1 MTQPTVPMIASYA
14 DIYQERPYYTD
25 KYSDRKYDRL
35 VTLKRERRQLEMMI
49 RDYYKRYKAYAE
61 YMKSRNGDW
70 NDYQGRNDMAGLGL
84 APGDSSESAGWYYI
98 GESDTVEECKR
109 AALRDDK
116 MYTRIVHY
124 TPENGYEG
132 AWKYSCYGSV
142 PGAKT
147 SANSRFNSIGV
158 TTADRTY
165 WVDEPVLNADAATV
179 LPPPG
184 TTTTSNY
191 SGWTYLGKYP
201 NAVTEGE
208 NNANGLY
215 ACKEM
220 AKKSDAAVRVRTG
233 RNPADIVTM
242 TAAAPGAATTDF
254 NTILYLDGTY
264 SGNDALKGACYA
276 RGGPPL
282 STNTIFLYRVKPT
295 ATVVSTTTTDISSGS
310 LVYNNAMQSD
320 ASILYLSK
328 KDLQIKNTPDVST
341 LLPGGQITIQNP
353 DNTAKYQIWRIN
365 AAASTTNTV
374 NYVTIP
380 VTKVHDSDYKYWTAP
395 ENSNVVVTL
404 GSNVTGATTSY
415 QSRCVDTVD
424 GDTGEFETSG
434 NSGPPLLK
442 SQMVKDLRERYEAI
456 MDLKSRVDMRFEP
469 IPSISNSLSDTLD
482 DAVFQMQTVWE
493 PKVHALANKVKYLEV
508 NNAMMDNADSHIQMN
523 TNRYIFVFYTI
534 YAALFICGLIYLL
547 KADDDAPA
555 VKYVQIAL
563 VGSFIL
569 WLAYHVTQYNK

>member
-1 MTQPTVPMIASYA
+1 MPEPTIASYA
-14 DIYQERPYYTD
+14 DIYQDRPFYID

-70 NDYQGRNDMAGLGL
+70 NDYQGRNDMAGLGMGE
-84 APGDSSESAGWYYI
+84 GDSSESAGWYYI
-98 GESDTVEECKR
+98 GRTDTVEKCKR
-109 AALRDDK
+109 EALKDDK

-124 TPENGYEG
+124 TPENGYKGMWE
-132 AWKYSCYGSV
+132 YSCYGSV

-184 TTTTSNY
+184 TTTTANY

-201 NAVTEGE
+201 TATAEA

-220 AKKSDAAVRVRTG
+220 AKKPDADVRVQTG
-233 RNPADIVTM
+233 SNLEDIVTM
-242 TAAAPGAATTDF
+242 TAAAPGAVTTDF

-264 SGNDALKGACYA
+264 SGNVALKGACYA
-276 RGGPPL
+276 RGGQPL

-295 ATVVSTTTTDISSGS
+295 TTVVANKTTDISSGS
-310 LVYNNAMQSD
+310 IVYNNASQSN
-320 ASILYLSK
+320 ATVLYLSK
-328 KDLQIKNTPDVST
+328 KDLQIKNTPDVSA
-341 LLPGGQITIQNP
+341 LSPGGQITIQSP
-353 DNTAKYQIWRIN
+353 DNSAKYQIWTIQ
-365 AAASTTNTV
+365 AAASTAGTV

-380 VTKVHDSDYKYWTAP
+380 VTKVHDTDYKYWTAP

-404 GSNVTGATTSY
+404 GSKVTGATTSY
-415 QSRCVDTVD
+415 QSRCVDTV
-424 GDTGEFETSG
+424 GGETGEFETNE

-469 IPSISNSLSDTLD
+469 VPEISNLLSDTLD
-482 DAVFQMQTVWE
+482 DSIFQMQTVWE
-493 PKVHALANKVKYLEV
+493 PKVHALANKVKNLEV

-523 TNRYIFVFYTI
+523 MNRYVFIFYTI
-534 YAALFICGLIYLL
+534 YAALFICGLIYLS

-563 VGSFIL
+563 IGSFIL
-569 WLAYHVTQYNK
+569 WLAYHVMLYNK

>member
-1 MTQPTVPMIASYA
+1 MTQPVVPTIASYA

-35 VTLKRERRQLEMMI
+35 VTLKRERRKLEMMI

-124 TPENGYEG
+124 TPENGYDG
-132 AWKYSCYGSV
+132 TWKYSCYGSV

-184 TTTTSNY
+184 TTTTANY

-201 NAVTEGE
+201 NAASERE
-208 NNANGLY
+208 NNSNGLY

-220 AKKSDAAVRVRTG
+220 AKKSDAAVHVRTG

-254 NTILYLDGTY
+254 NTILYLDGSY

-282 STNTIFLYRVKPT
+282 STDTIFLYGVKPIT
-295 ATVVSTTTTDISSGS
+295 TVGATTTDISSGS
-310 LVYNNAMQSD
+310 LVYNNASQSD
-320 ASILYLSK
+320 ATVLYLSK
-328 KDLQIKNTPDVST
+328 KDLQIKNIPGITA

-353 DNTAKYQIWRIN
+353 DNPAKYQLWRIHE
-365 AAASTTNTV
+365 AASTLSTV
-374 NYVTIP
+374 NYVTVP
-380 VTKVHDSDYKYWTAP
+380 VRKVHDSDYKYWNAP

-404 GSNVTGATTSY
+404 GSKTEGATTSY
-415 QSRCVDTVD
+415 QTRCADTVG
-424 GDTGEFETSG
+424 GDTGDFEVSG

-456 MDLKSRVDMRFEP
+456 MDLKSKVDMQFEP
-469 IPSISNSLSDTLD
+469 VPEISNLLSDTLD
-482 DAVFQMQTVWE
+482 NAVYQMQTKWE
-493 PKVHALANKVKYLEV
+493 PKVNALANKVKNLEV

-534 YAALFICGLIYLL
+534 YAALFICGLFYLL
-547 KADDDAPA
+547 KADDSAPA

>member
-1 MTQPTVPMIASYA
+1 MTQPTVASYA

-35 VTLKRERRQLEMMI
+35 VTLKRERRKLEMMI

-70 NDYQGRNDMAGLGL
+70 NDYEGRNDMAGLGL

-132 AWKYSCYGSV
+132 TWKYSCYGSV

-165 WVDEPVLNADAATV
+165 WVDEPVLGADAGTV

-184 TTTTSNY
+184 TTTTANY

-201 NAVTEGE
+201 NAARED
-208 NNANGLY
+208 NANGLY

-220 AKKSDAAVRVRTG
+220 AKNPHVNVRVRTG
-233 RNPADIVTM
+233 SANTDIITM
-242 TAAAPGAATTDF
+242 NSVAPGAASTEF

-264 SGNDALKGACYA
+264 GNDALKGACYA
-276 RGGPPL
+276 RGGQPL

-295 ATVVSTTTTDISSGS
+295 TTVVSTTTTDISSGS
-310 LVYNNAMQSD
+310 LVYNNATQSD
-320 ASILYLSK
+320 ASVLYLSK
-328 KDLQIKNTPDVST
+328 KDLQIKNTPNVSE
-341 LLPGGQITIQNP
+341 LSNGGQITIQSP
-353 DNTAKYQIWRIN
+353 DNPAKYQLWTISG
-365 AAASTTNTV
+365 AASTLSTV

-404 GSNVTGATTSY
+404 GSKVTGATTSY

-456 MDLKSRVDMRFEP
+456 MNFKSRIDTRFET
-469 IPSISNSLSDTLD
+469 IPSISNSLSEALE
-482 DAVFQMQTVWE
+482 DAIFQMQTVWE
-493 PKVHALANKVKYLEV
+493 PQVHALADKVKNLEM
-508 NNAMMDNADSHIQMN
+508 NNAIMDNADSHIQMN
-523 TNRYIFVFYTI
+523 TNRYVFVFYTM
-534 YAALFICGLIYLL
+534 YAVFFICGLIYVL
-547 KADDDAPA
+547 KADDDVPA

>member
-1 MTQPTVPMIASYA
+1 MTQPVVPTIASYA

-35 VTLKRERRQLEMMI
+35 VTLKRERRKLEMMI

-124 TPENGYEG
+124 TPENGYDG
-132 AWKYSCYGSV
+132 TWKYSCYGSV

-165 WVDEPVLNADAATV
+165 WVDEPVLNADAATI

-184 TTTTSNY
+184 TTNTANY

-201 NAVTEGE
+201 NAASERE

-220 AKKSDAAVRVRTG
+220 AKKPDANVRVRTG
-233 RNPADIVTM
+233 SDPANVEVM
-242 TAAAPGAATTDF
+242 TPAAPGASTSEF
-254 NTILYLDGTY
+254 NTILYLDGSY

-282 STNTIFLYRVKPT
+282 STDTIFLYGVKPIT
-295 ATVVSTTTTDISSGS
+295 TVGATTTDISSGS
-310 LVYNNAMQSD
+310 LVYNNASQSD
-320 ASILYLSK
+320 ATVLYLSK
-328 KDLQIKNTPDVST
+328 KDLQIKNIPGITA

-353 DNTAKYQIWRIN
+353 DNPAKYQLWRIHE
-365 AAASTTNTV
+365 AASTLSTV
-374 NYVTIP
+374 NYVTVP
-380 VTKVHDSDYKYWTAP
+380 VRKVHDSDYKYWNAP

-404 GSNVTGATTSY
+404 GSKTEGATTSY
-415 QSRCVDTVD
+415 QTRCADTVG
-424 GDTGEFETSG
+424 GDTGDFEVSG

-456 MDLKSRVDMRFEP
+456 MDLKSKVDMQFEP
-469 IPSISNSLSDTLD
+469 VPEISNLLSDTLD
-482 DAVFQMQTVWE
+482 NAVYQMQTKWE
-493 PKVHALANKVKYLEV
+493 PKVNALANKVKNLEV

-534 YAALFICGLIYLL
+534 YAALFICGLFYLL
-547 KADDDAPA
+547 KADDSAPA

-569 WLAYHVTQYNK
+569 WLAYHVTQYNN

>member
-1 MTQPTVPMIASYA
+1 MTQPTVPTIASYA

-35 VTLKRERRQLEMMI
+35 VLLKRERRKLEMMI

-70 NDYQGRNDMAGLGL
+70 NDYEGRNDMAGLGL

-124 TPENGYEG
+124 TPEKGYEG
-132 AWKYSCYGSV
+132 TWKYSCYGSV

-147 SANSRFNSIGV
+147 SENSRFNSIGV

-165 WVDEPVLNADAATV
+165 WVDEPVLTADAATI
-179 LPPPG
+179 LPPSE
-184 TTTTSNY
+184 TTTTANY

-201 NAVTEGE
+201 NAAREIET
-208 NNANGLY
+208 NANGLY

-220 AKKSDAAVRVRTG
+220 AKKPDANVPVKTGSDTVVM
-233 RNPADIVTM
+233 NFV
-242 TAAAPGAATTDF
+242 APGASTSEF
-254 NTILYLDGTY
+254 NTILYLDGNY
-264 SGNDALKGACYA
+264 SNDALKGACYA

-295 ATVVSTTTTDISSGS
+295 TTVVANTTTDISSGL
-310 LVYNNAMQSD
+310 LVYNNANQSD
-320 ASILYLSK
+320 ATVLYLSK
-328 KDLQIKNTPDVST
+328 KDLQIKNTP
-341 LLPGGQITIQNP
+341 LPTAGGQITIQSP
-353 DNTAKYQIWRIN
+353 DNAAKYQIWTVN
-365 AAASTTNTV
+365 AAASTLSTV

-380 VTKVHDSDYKYWTAP
+380 VTKVYDSDYKYWNAP

-404 GSNVTGATTSY
+404 GNNVSGATTSY
-415 QSRCVDTVD
+415 QTRCADTVG
-424 GDTGEFETSG
+424 GDTGDFEVSG
-434 NSGPPLLK
+434 NSGPPILK

-456 MDLKSRVDMRFEP
+456 MALKSKVDMQFEP
-469 IPSISNSLSDTLD
+469 VPEISNFLSDTLN
-482 DAVFQMQTVWE
+482 DAVYQMQTKWE
-493 PKVHALANKVKYLEV
+493 PKVNALANKVKNLEV

-534 YAALFICGLIYLL
+534 YAALFICGLFYLL

-569 WLAYHVTQYNK
+569 WLAYHVTQYNM